1 MQVCPP
7 IPLNTS
13 GEGYGITSVAF
24 GWRTKFIAGLF
35 TLTTVPVLQ
44 SPPATPAWKMD
55 TCSVPGEKLAKV
67 MVATPKVPVSGPNTL
82 NAVESKVVV
91 TLYGLLGLTTSTKA
105 ALTAAATLGA
115 VKMPAKA
122 TVSKPPA
129 AQRIVLLSF
138 IGRSEERRVGKE
150 C

>member
-55 TCSVPGEKLAKV
+55 TCSVPREKLAKV
-67 MVATPKVPVSGPNTL
+67 MVVTPKVPASGPNTL
-82 NAVESKVVV
+82 NAVESRVVV
-91 TLYGLLGLTTSTKA
+91 RLYGLLGITISTKVALMA
-105 ALTAAATLGA
+105 ADTRGAA
-115 VKMPAKA
+115 KMPAKA
-122 TVSKPPA
+122 TVRRLPA
-129 AQRIVLLSF
+129 AQRIVLFSF
-138 IGRSEERRVGKE
+138 MGEDLPFRF
-150 C
+150 

>member
-55 TCSVPGEKLAKV
+55 TCSVPGEKLVKV
-67 MVATPKVPVSGPNTL
+67 MVATPMVPVSGPNTL
-82 NAVESKVVV
+82 NAIESKVVV
-91 TLYGLLGLTTSTKA
+91 TLYGLLGITTSTNVA
-105 ALTAAATLGA
+105 RMAAATLGVA
-115 VKMPAKA
+115 RMLAKA
-122 TVSKPPA
+122 TARKPPA
-129 AQRIVLLSF
+129 AQRTDLLRF
-138 IGRSEERRVGKE
+138 IGHG
-150 C
+150 